1 MLPRICFKF
10 GQMLSPT
17 WTLTKNLLLKK
28 DVSAARSVAALPARS
43 LTMAGSQEIDTT
55 KGPLAGL
62 LVLYKMSG
70 SDSCNS
76 DGGL

>member
-1 MLPRICFKF
+1 
-10 GQMLSPT
+10 MLSPT
-17 WTLTKNLLLKK
+17 WKLTKNLLLKK
-28 DVSAARSVAALPARS
+28 DVSAARSVAS
-43 LTMAGSQEIDTT
+43 SKLTMAGSQEIDTT

-70 SDSCNS
+70 LDSCNS